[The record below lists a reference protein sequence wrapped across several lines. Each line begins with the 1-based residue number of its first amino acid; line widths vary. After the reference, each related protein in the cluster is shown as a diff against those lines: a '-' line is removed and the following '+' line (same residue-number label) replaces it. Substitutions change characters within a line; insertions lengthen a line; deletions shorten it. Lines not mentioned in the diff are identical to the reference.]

1 MRFVNDFLVRQRGL
15 RGRVPVNHA
24 PAAIDQFLFV
34 KIDKDLFDRANI
46 IVVEGIAPAGP
57 VAGAT
62 ESLELLN
69 NDAAVFV
76 LPFEHALQ
84 KFLAAEIVTR
94 HAFVFAE
101 PLFDRGLGSNSG
113 VIHPRQPKHFET
125 LHPRASGKNV
135 LNAVVQNVAEREHAG
150 DVRRRHHD
158 RERFVLRSRVR
169 LEVVIVDPTLIPL
182 RLNRSR
188 IVGFGKLSHCEESS
202 ERQRGLQEARAI
214 EGNRP
219 YQRCLR
225 PDVTA
230 MSFGAA

>member
-1 MRFVNDFLVRQRGL
+1 M

-46 IVVEGIAPAGP
+46 IVVEGIALTGP
-57 VAGAT
+57 IAGAT

-125 LHPRASGKNV
+125 PHSRAPGKDV
-135 LNAVVQNVAEREHAG
+135 LNAVVQNVA
-150 DVRRRHHD
+150 
-158 RERFVLRSRVR
+158 
-169 LEVVIVDPTLIPL
+169 
-182 RLNRSR
+182 
-188 IVGFGKLSHCEESS
+188 
-202 ERQRGLQEARAI
+202 
-214 EGNRP
+214 
-219 YQRCLR
+219 
-225 PDVTA
+225 
-230 MSFGAA
+230 